1 MADHLLWLLVGSA
14 YAHLEAPYVLTNQT
28 IPGFPHLYDVF
39 HPSSPTNGGMIFLHG
54 GGGIKENVEN
64 SLNASLELAERHSM
78 LVVFPQ
84 GQSKQACL
92 AKPTQGATM

>member
-1 MADHLLWLLVGSA
+1 MVIA
-14 YAHLEAPYVLTNQT
+14 LEAPYVLTDQA
-28 IPGFPHLYDVF
+28 IPDFPHLYDVF
-39 HPSSPTNGGMIFLHG
+39 HPSSTTNGGMIFLHG
-54 GGGIKENVEN
+54 GGGIKGEVEN
-64 SLNASLELAERHSM
+64 SLHASLELAERHSM